1 MSNKKKMIFR
11 VGTGLAVTALALGT
25 GCPKDRPGDGPNVNT
40 VAPDEPVADPTP
52 ATNSAPA
59 TNAAP
64 TNNGTNADTNSGTN
78 APAMVAP
85 ENPPK
90 RVNTIPTK
98 EPKVEE

>member
-1 MSNKKKMIFR
+1 MSSKKKMIFR

-25 GCPKDRPGDGPNVNT
+25 GCPKDQPKDAPNVNT
-40 VAPDEPVADPTP
+40 VAPLPPDEDPTP

-64 TNNGTNADTNSGTN
+64 ATNGATNGTNGNTA
-78 APAMVAP
+78 AQAP
-85 ENPPK
+85 EPK

-98 EPKVEE
+98 EPKLPEE